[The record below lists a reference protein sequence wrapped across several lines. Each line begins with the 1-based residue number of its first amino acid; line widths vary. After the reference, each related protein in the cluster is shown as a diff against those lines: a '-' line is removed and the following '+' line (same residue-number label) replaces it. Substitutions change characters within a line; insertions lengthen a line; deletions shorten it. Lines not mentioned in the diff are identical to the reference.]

1 MESIFEKCIVYT
13 KELVAK
19 ALEDEDTTPA
29 VTIGGTT
36 IERTFEFIVRE
47 LPESVV
53 FSDTVTS
60 RMVTTTGAVSGHYR
74 VEFNIAFDVW
84 SKRKS
89 LEQAS
94 FEVLRWI
101 QKVFDAVA
109 LDKTLGGL
117 CVHAEPYMDNGGTAL
132 DTTNKLF
139 TAGVD
144 CGIHVKAE
152 IIPAV
157 KEPNDG
163 N

>member
-1 MESIFEKCIVYT
+1 MEQSIFEKCIKYT
-13 KELVAK
+13 KELVAT
-19 ALEDEDTTPA
+19 ALNDEEVIA

-47 LPESVV
+47 LPESVT

-60 RMVTTTGAVSGHYR
+60 RMVTTGGAVSGHYR
-74 VEFNIAFDVW
+74 CEFNIAFDVW
-84 SKRKS
+84 SKRRD

-94 FEVLRWI
+94 FDILRWI

-139 TAGVD
+139 TAGID
-144 CGIHVKAE
+144 CGIHVKAD
-152 IIPAV
+152 IIPQT
-157 KEPNDG
+157 KETE
-163 N
+163 